1 MSPVVL
7 FVYNRPWHTY
17 NTIKYLK
24 LNLES
29 KYTDL
34 IIYSDGAKDVNSN
47 IENRKIEAVRNI
59 IKTINGFKSVK
70 IVESKVNLGLAKSII
85 SGVTETLIKFSKL
98 IVLEDDI
105 VTSPYFLKYM
115 NEALSLYE
123 KEDRVMHVTAY
134 SEFKYKGEMDLFFI
148 RQSYCWGWGTWK
160 SAWDCLITDSEKLL
174 TYFDMNPLKKEEF
187 NLFGKYDFYDQLLK
201 NKRGELNTWAVK
213 WYASILKCDGL
224 VLAPKNNL
232 TSNIGTD
239 GTGVNSSINFN
250 FSRLIPQKIEVVP
263 MPIGLTETSELFFQ
277 ISRERKVIF
286 FLKRVKNKLYNIWER
301 YQIFRGFLKRYYL
314 NLSSDMFIDN
324 TVRISKRCV
333 IKTKFGGAVVIKR
346 NSEIHDGVS
355 LYTYGGNIL
364 IGENTSINHKTI
376 IYGHGG
382 TYIGNN
388 VLIAGHCMII
398 PSNHIYKDRD
408 KLIREQGN
416 SSIGIW
422 IEDDVWIGHGCSI
435 LDGVR
440 IGEGAI
446 IAAGSVVN
454 KNVEPFTI
462 VGGVPHRKIGE
473 RK

>member
-1 MSPVVL
+1 
-7 FVYNRPWHTY
+7 
-17 NTIKYLK
+17 
-24 LNLES
+24 
-29 KYTDL
+29 
-34 IIYSDGAKDVNSN
+34 
-47 IENRKIEAVRNI
+47 
-59 IKTINGFKSVK
+59 
-70 IVESKVNLGLAKSII
+70 
-85 SGVTETLIKFSKL
+85 
-98 IVLEDDI
+98 
-105 VTSPYFLKYM
+105 
-115 NEALSLYE
+115 
-123 KEDRVMHVTAY
+123 
-134 SEFKYKGEMDLFFI
+134 
-148 RQSYCWGWGTWK
+148 
-160 SAWDCLITDSEKLL
+160 
-174 TYFDMNPLKKEEF
+174 
-187 NLFGKYDFYDQLLK
+187 
-201 NKRGELNTWAVK
+201 
-213 WYASILKCDGL
+213 
-224 VLAPKNNL
+224 
-232 TSNIGTD
+232 
-239 GTGVNSSINFN
+239 
-250 FSRLIPQKIEVVP
+250 LIPQKIEVVP